1 MSETLKNNK
10 LPAGATHALEILLGI
25 GLVLIA
31 YDYARDF
38 LSGNNFSPT
47 DLRKTSLQVFMS
59 RWVTYFGA
67 PILMFVA
74 GVQVAFR
81 RLLGWQNKEMA
92 IYLIKRGVFLLFI
105 DLVIVSFGF
114 NFSFSYP
121 AYFMMLGVLGL
132 SYFVLAG
139 LVFLPLWV
147 SFVFGL
153 SIVLGHDLL
162 PTYVKADNALLVLFH
177 GSGAVKIFDH
187 TLFLIYSL
195 IPWLGVVAMGYG
207 VGGLYNM
214 DAPRRRRLFMRTGM
228 VLTLG
233 FIALRL
239 INDYGNPEH
248 WWIHSEAFFSFL
260 AFINV
265 SKFPASVQYLLMTL
279 GPIFMLL
286 SWLEGRGRLFLSR
299 FAVYG
304 KTPLFFYICTTYL
317 IHIFA
322 VMAGG
327 LQGYQPLSFIAP
339 VWQFPPSFGFG
350 FLAVLTFSLVLFAAI
365 YPVCKF
371 VDSALGSAFFRPD
384 KAVPVSWLQN
394 IKSQLRNF

>member
-1 MSETLKNNK
+1 MTETLKNNK

-81 RLLGWQNKEMA
+81 RLLGWQKKEIA

-153 SIVLGHDLL
+153 GIVLGHDLL

-214 DAPRRRRLFMRTGM
+214 DTLRRRRLFMRTGM

-239 INDYGNPEH
+239 IDDYGNPEH
-248 WWIHSEAFFSFL
+248 WW
-260 AFINV
+260 
-265 SKFPASVQYLLMTL
+265 
-279 GPIFMLL
+279 
-286 SWLEGRGRLFLSR
+286 
-299 FAVYG
+299 
-304 KTPLFFYICTTYL
+304 
-317 IHIFA
+317 
-322 VMAGG
+322 
-327 LQGYQPLSFIAP
+327 
-339 VWQFPPSFGFG
+339 
-350 FLAVLTFSLVLFAAI
+350 
-365 YPVCKF
+365 
-371 VDSALGSAFFRPD
+371 
-384 KAVPVSWLQN
+384 
-394 IKSQLRNF
+394 